1 MQLCLCNNN
10 SEEGYMIIKL
20 DEKSNLANYLQ
31 LMNQIKEKIFT
42 GELNVNDQLPSIRV
56 LAKDLNIA
64 IITVKRAYDELE
76 REGYIESRQGKGN
89 FVKKLQ
95 LEKLKEMKLKETK
108 FELKSIIDNAIQIGL
123 TNQELLELIHELL
136 ED

>member
-1 MQLCLCNNN
+1 
-10 SEEGYMIIKL
+10 MIIKL

-108 FELKSIIDNAIQIGL
+108 LELKSIIDNAMQIGL

>member
-1 MQLCLCNNN
+1 
-10 SEEGYMIIKL
+10 MIIKL